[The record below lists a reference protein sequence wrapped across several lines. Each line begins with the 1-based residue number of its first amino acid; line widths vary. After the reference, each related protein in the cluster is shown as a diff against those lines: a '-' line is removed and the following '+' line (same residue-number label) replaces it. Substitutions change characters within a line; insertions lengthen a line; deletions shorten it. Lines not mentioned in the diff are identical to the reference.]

1 MAQQATIYHNPKCS
15 KSRQT
20 LALLEESSADI
31 TVVEYLKEPLS
42 TNQLLELVTLL
53 GIEPHS
59 LLRTKENAYKECN
72 LSPGSPSQDILKAM
86 AENPILMERPVVV
99 VGKRAAIGRPPENVK
114 AIL

>member
-20 LALLEESSADI
+20 LALLEEASTEI

-42 TNQLLELVTLL
+42 TNQLSELIALL

-59 LLRTKENAYKECN
+59 LLRTKESAYTECS
-72 LSPGSPSQDILKAM
+72 LSPQSSAQDILNAM

-99 VGKRAAIGRPPENVK
+99 VGERAAIGRPPENVK